1 MKERIIRLLG
11 GCTSEEII
19 QNNDNS
25 ASIGRLMALYDVQD
39 YMRQNNGE
47 SPDVWC
53 KNVWNTCTMRLKNL
67 LTRNR
72 HGKERK
78 DYRD

>member
-11 GCTSEEII
+11 GSTREEVI
-19 QNNDNS
+19 QSNCNS
-25 ASIGRLMALYDVQD
+25 AAIGRLNALYDVQD

-53 KNVWNTCTMRLKNL
+53 KNVWQYVCNEIDK
-67 LTRNR
+67 LTNQ
-72 HGKERK
+72 E
-78 DYRD
+78 

>member
-11 GCTSEEII
+11 GCTSEEAIES
-19 QNNDNS
+19 NGNS

-53 KNVWNTCTMRLKNL
+53 KNVWQYVYDEIEK
-67 LTRNR
+67 LTNQ
-72 HGKERK
+72 E
-78 DYRD
+78 

>member
-11 GCTSEEII
+11 GSTREEVI
-19 QNNDNS
+19 QSNGNS
-25 ASIGRLMALYDVQD
+25 AAIGRLNALYEVQD

-53 KNVWNTCTMRLKNL
+53 KNVWQYVCDEIDK
-67 LTRNR
+67 LTNQ
-72 HGKERK
+72 K
-78 DYRD
+78 

>member
-25 ASIGRLMALYDVQD
+25 ASIGRLKALYDVQD
-39 YMRQNNGE
+39 YMRQNYGE

-53 KNVWNTCTMRLKNL
+53 KNVWQYVCDEIDK
-67 LTRNR
+67 LTNQ
-72 HGKERK
+72 K
-78 DYRD
+78 